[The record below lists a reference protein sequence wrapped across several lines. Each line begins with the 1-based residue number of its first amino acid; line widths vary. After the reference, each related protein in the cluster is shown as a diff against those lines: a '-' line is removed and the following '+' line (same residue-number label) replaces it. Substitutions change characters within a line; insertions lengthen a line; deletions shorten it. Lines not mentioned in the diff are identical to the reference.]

1 MAEKVT
7 VGLTVKLPDLRFQ
20 LFTHVCK
27 QTPSFPV
34 DCSVPQG
41 SVFGPVG
48 FISYTEDVVDLM
60 DRHHGPYVRSH
71 IYADDT
77 QYYDSCRLNEIDSLR
92 SRLSRCASD
101 IDHWCRSRRLQL
113 NASKTEA
120 IWYSGLAPSQ
130 TLRWAR
136 PTFPS
141 KSDPRQSSHQLSSVI
156 SACTSP

>member
-1 MAEKVT
+1 MTDWGVDNGQVSLLVLLDLSAAFDT
-7 VGLTVKLPDLRFQ
+7 VDHQILLSVLSNRFSVNSTALNWFQSYLTDRSQ
-20 LFTHVCK
+20 LFTHVGK

-60 DRHHGPYVRSH
+60 DRHHVRSH

-92 SRLSRCASD
+92 SCLSRCASD
-101 IDHWCRSRRLQL
+101 IDHWCRFRRLQL
-113 NASKTEA
+113 NASKTGKVRR
-120 IWYSGLAPSQ
+120 S
-130 TLRWAR
+130 
-136 PTFPS
+136 
-141 KSDPRQSSHQLSSVI
+141 
-156 SACTSP
+156 